1 MTAPAKV
8 SITGAGVISSLGDTP
23 ESFGESLAAGRS
35 GIGPVELF
43 PPEALG
49 CGVGGEVKGFDPKR
63 YLGEGNLRPLD
74 RVARLAASAA
84 TGALAAAGISPEE
97 RQRRGVGLALGTM
110 FGSVHTISE
119 FDQRALKAGPNYA
132 KPLDF
137 ANSVINAAAG
147 QTAIWHGL
155 PGVNSTISGGTVSGL
170 EALAYAADLVRW
182 GRVEAL
188 LAGGVDELCFAS
200 SYGFEQAGY
209 VAGCNGIPPKAVP
222 YDAKSGGFLPGEG
235 AALLVLEAGKSD
247 APTPQ
252 AEILGHGSCY
262 DPTRGT
268 DPASATR
275 AVASAI
281 RTALA
286 DAAVDPGSVD
296 AVSASGSGR
305 PAGDRA
311 ELAGIAEVLGAEVPV
326 TAVKSMVGECLGASG
341 AFQTLALL
349 RAMATGVLPGIRGL
363 EEPFEER
370 FWPMLSAAPRKV
382 AVRCGVA
389 VALGLDGNACALVLG
404 SGAAA

>member
-1 MTAPAKV
+1 MTDGVVTGARV
-8 SITGAGVISSLGDTP
+8 SITGAGVISPLGDTP
-23 ESFGESLAAGRS
+23 ESFGESLATGRS

-43 PPEALG
+43 PVEGLA

-84 TGALAAAGISPEE
+84 TGALEQAGITAEE

-119 FDQRALKAGPNYA
+119 FDQRALRAGPIYA

-155 PGVNSTISGGTVSGL
+155 PGVNSTISGGTASGL

-182 GRVEAL
+182 GRAEAL

-200 SYGFEQAGY
+200 AYGFEQAGY
-209 VAGCNGIPPKAVP
+209 VAPKAVP
-222 YDAKSGGFLPGEG
+222 YDANSQGFLPGEG

-247 APTPQ
+247 RSDSS
-252 AEILGHGSCY
+252 EILGHGSAY
-262 DPTRGT
+262 DPTRGA
-268 DPASATR
+268 DPGSASR
-275 AVASAI
+275 AVSSAI
-281 RTALA
+281 RSALA
-286 DAAVDPGSVD
+286 DAALDPASID

-311 ELAGIAEVLGAEVPV
+311 ELAGIADVLGAEVPV
-326 TAVKSMVGECLGASG
+326 TAVKSMLGECLGASG
-341 AFQTLALL
+341 AFQALALI

-370 FWPMLSAAPRKV
+370 FWPMLSAAPRKLALRRGLV
-382 AVRCGVA
+382 

-404 SGAAA
+404 SGVAP